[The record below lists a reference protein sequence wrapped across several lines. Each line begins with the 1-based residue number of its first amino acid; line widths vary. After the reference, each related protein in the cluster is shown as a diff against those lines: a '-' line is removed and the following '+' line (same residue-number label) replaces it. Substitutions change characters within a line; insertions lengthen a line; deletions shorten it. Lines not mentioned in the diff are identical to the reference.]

1 MNKVLKGL
9 AIAVLLLTVIGAGA
23 VLYGINTLKLE
34 VEQVSVTQ
42 MPAVEQ
48 QGVFDEIVR
57 QLEENTFAGVLLTEN
72 TSNLRAEDC
81 TFLTYTVRFQNKGF
95 FPAEWISLEVQPSDG
110 AEILTLADN
119 SAHVLPA
126 GSRGDL
132 SVTLLCRNGE
142 KTERKLKTT
151 FYVFG
156 HQIVFDVTA
165 GN

>member
-9 AIAVLLLTVIGAGA
+9 AIAALLVTVIGAGT
-23 VLYGINTLKLE
+23 VLYGINTLTPA

-42 MPAVEQ
+42 VPAAQQ
-48 QGVFDEIVR
+48 QGVFDELVR
-57 QLEENTFAGVLLTEN
+57 QLEEDTFAGVLLTED

-81 TFLTYTVRFQNKGF
+81 TFVTYTVRFHNKGF

-110 AEILTLADN
+110 TEILTLADN

-132 SVTLLCRNGE
+132 SVTLLRRNGE
-142 KTERKLKTT
+142 EAERKLRTT
-151 FYVFG
+151 CYVFG
-156 HQIVFDVTA
+156 RQIVFDVPA
-165 GN
+165 GA